1 MSGALVKLYLDIRAQ
16 VAAHDDWV
24 EDIVYYDTRNLEHLP
39 EQEFLSEVAW
49 CVFNSGM
56 REAVVKKKWPAL
68 MRAFRDFR
76 AARICHEELV
86 VRIEAHREFGHHG
99 KINAVIRAAQFLV
112 CEGWERTRADI
123 AKGGPDY
130 LEETF
135 PFIGPVTKYHLAKNI
150 GFDCVK
156 PDRHLVR
163 VTEAAGYDSP
173 EVLCQAIKDET
184 GDRLAV
190 IDYVIWR
197 YAASINTDYMDAFKG
212 VRTGS

>member
-1 MSGALVKLYLDIRAQ
+1 MSDALVKLYLEIREK
-16 VAAHDDWV
+16 VIENDDWM
-24 EDIVYYDTRNLEHLP
+24 EDVVYYDTRNLEHLP

-56 REAVVKKKWPAL
+56 REAVVKKTWPAL

-76 AARICHEELV
+76 AARICHEKHD
-86 VRIEAHREFGHHG
+86 VRVDAMEIFAHEG
-99 KINAVIRAAQFLV
+99 KIHAVIRAAEILLGG
-112 CEGWERTRADI
+112 GWGKIQRNIR
-123 AKGGPDY
+123 KQGPPY
-130 LEETF
+130 LQETF

-163 VTEAAGYDSP
+163 AAQAAGYRNP
-173 EVLCQAIKDET
+173 KLMCQAIKDET

-197 YAASINTDYMDAFKG
+197 YAASINHDYMDAFKE
-212 VRTGS
+212 VRA